1 MRIFVLFYI
10 FLFLSSPALAYV
22 EEDNTGLAEMT
33 AGEQNTNMYK
43 LNSRTNYLV
52 KRLKKFDE
60 YSARKDNGA
69 GSFNVADIEDISLLE
84 QKDFDERQN
93 KKILEE
99 LVKLSADSQNLKN
112 DIKPDVYISL
122 LSFNGVKDA
131 QVASDLQ
138 KQLSGGKR

>member
-43 LNSRTNYLV
+43 LNSRTDYLV
-52 KRLKKFDE
+52 KRLKKIDE
-60 YSARKDNGA
+60 YSARKGG
-69 GSFNVADIEDISLLE
+69 GSFNVADIEDVSLLE
-84 QKDFDERQN
+84 QKDLEERQN

-99 LVKLSADSQNLKN
+99 LVKMSADSKKLKN
-112 DIKPDVYISL
+112 DIKPEVYISL

-131 QVASDLQ
+131 RVAADLQ

>member
-131 QVASDLQ
+131 RVASDLQ

>member
-43 LNSRTNYLV
+43 LNSRTDYLV
-52 KRLKKFDE
+52 KRLKKIDE
-60 YSARKDNGA
+60 YFARKG
-69 GSFNVADIEDISLLE
+69 GGGFNVADIEDVSLLE
-84 QKDFDERQN
+84 QKDLEERQN

-99 LVKLSADSQNLKN
+99 LVKVSADSKKLKN
-112 DIKPDVYISL
+112 DIKPEVYISL

-131 QVASDLQ
+131 RVAADLQ